1 MAIRCTML
9 TLLAAI
15 LFGVIACK
23 PAGPP
28 IYALVRLRHET
39 RVEMLTIMKTYG
51 EGACEAAIA
60 EFLSGVWEDKEA
72 MEGWRETER
81 DCRDVL
87 KPLYVKI
94 FNDEPV
100 HATYLK
106 FTVGTQ
112 YEGRIVLF
120 GISSSQAMPVC
131 EEMAGSIS
139 SSFTTRAKCIQ
150 GTEG

>member
-15 LFGVIACK
+15 LFGEVACK
-23 PAGPP
+23 PIGPP
-28 IYALVRLRHET
+28 TYALVRLRHET
-39 RVEMLTIMKTYG
+39 RVEMLTIMKTFG
-51 EGACEAAIA
+51 EGACDAAIT
-60 EFLSGVWEDKEA
+60 EFITGVYENEEA

-81 DCRDVL
+81 DCREVL
-87 KPLYVKI
+87 KPLYEKI

-112 YEGRIVLF
+112 YEGRIVIF
-120 GISSSQAMPVC
+120 GVSSSQSMPVC
-131 EEMAGSIS
+131 EQMAGSVS
-139 SSFTTRAKCIQ
+139 SSLTPKAKCIQ

>member
-1 MAIRCTML
+1 MAFRCTML
-9 TLLAAI
+9 TVLAAT
-15 LFGVIACK
+15 LFGVIACE
-23 PAGPP
+23 P
-28 IYALVRLRHET
+28 IGEPTYALVRLRHPT
-39 RVEMLTIMKTYG
+39 RVEMLTIMKTFG
-51 EGACEAAIA
+51 EGACEAAIS
-60 EFLSGVWEDKEA
+60 EFISGVFENKEA

-81 DCRDVL
+81 NCREDL
-87 KPLYVKI
+87 KPLYLQI

-120 GISSSQAMPVC
+120 GVSSSQAMPVC
-131 EEMAGSIS
+131 EQMAGSVS
-139 SSFTTRAKCIQ
+139 SSFTTKAKCIQ

>member
-9 TLLAAI
+9 MVLAAI
-15 LFGVIACK
+15 LLGVVACK
-23 PAGPP
+23 PIGEPT
-28 IYALVRLRHET
+28 YALVRLRHPT
-39 RVEMLTIMKTYG
+39 RVEMLTIMKTFG

-60 EFLSGVWEDKEA
+60 EFVSGVFENKEA

-81 DCRDVL
+81 DCREVL

-120 GISSSQAMPVC
+120 GVSSSQAMPVC
-131 EEMAGSIS
+131 EKMAGSVS
-139 SSFTTRAKCIQ
+139 SSFTTKAKCIQ